1 MSLVIDNPDIDN
13 WIEQSNLHTERRL
26 DARLGLRNLKQKFPF
41 AVEWVSYTDLQ
52 SKVLAEEWS
61 PRPEH
66 AVAASY
72 DGQNLALY
80 FN

>member
-1 MSLVIDNPDIDN
+1 MPLVIDKPRTNAKPN
-13 WIEQSNLHTERRL
+13 TNTKR
-26 DARLGLRNLKQKFPF
+26 GPRNLKQKFPF
-41 AVEWVSYTDLQ
+41 AVEWVSYADLQ

-61 PRPEH
+61 PRSEH

>member
-26 DARLGLRNLKQKFPF
+26 DARLGLRNLQKKFPF
-41 AVEWVSYTDLQ
+41 AVEWVDYSALQ
-52 SKVLAEEWS
+52 SRALAEEWS
-61 PRPEH
+61 PRQDH
-66 AVAASY
+66 AVAASF
-72 DGQNLALY
+72 DGNTLAMY